1 MHRLPTEV
9 VSADM
14 DLLAFLFRSSHRII
28 LGVVV
33 ASILSGVLGAA
44 FIGIIHRA
52 LAGSGSGV
60 VGIIAVGFVAVV
72 LAKAATQFAAQVMLV
87 RFGQDV
93 ILRLCRNLCDRVL
106 AAPFDK
112 LEAMGSPRLLAILND
127 DVQALSAAIQ
137 AIPMLAT
144 NFAVL
149 VGCSAYLAWLSWQ
162 VFLLSISMVLVGVAG
177 YRMLLT
183 RAHVAIQTARNG
195 RDRLFGNFR
204 TLIEGI
210 KELKLH
216 RLRREDF
223 LRKEIDET
231 TELLRRQNIAAIHQY
246 MIAEVWTQLLFYSL
260 VAMLLFGGPVIAS
273 MSTETLIGYVF
284 ATLYMMTPIWSLM
297 ATVPTF
303 MRGRVSLTKI
313 LELSTTLEASAIETE
328 SNATLPLERAVRIEL
343 ERVVYTYS
351 VPAGNDPGFTLGPID
366 LALSCGE
373 VVFVTGGNG
382 SGKSTLVKLLTGL
395 YVPQSGRVLLNDRV
409 VDDASREHYRQHF
422 TAVFADFHLFESLF
436 GLDAPDRDA
445 EIRQYLA
452 LLHMDQKVRVQ
463 DGRFSTTA
471 LSSGQ
476 RKRLA
481 LLTAYLEDRLVYVFD
496 EWAADQDPEY
506 KEIFYRR
513 LLPDLRTR
521 GKAVVVITHDDR
533 YFHLGDRVLKLEN
546 GKLAKLPRIGHLA

>member
-1 MHRLPTEV
+1 
-9 VSADM
+9 M